1 MAVKTPASPAANSG
15 TQPQLA
21 QLIGLRELV
30 QRRKPAKRG
39 RLGVSGPSMSPLRGR
54 GMEYAESREYQHGD
68 DARHMDWRL
77 TARTGKAHSKVFQ
90 VERERLTLLVADT
103 SPRLYFGTRVCFKS
117 VQAARLGAVAVWQA
131 IKDGDRVAALRGSR
145 AEEPQRPASGMRG
158 ALPVLNALRRWYTEP
173 PTDDGGLAMAVRH
186 AIRLAKPGTRVV
198 VLADPRSVL
207 DIESSQWAALSQH
220 KELLVLLLTDPLEL
234 QPPSAYAA
242 FRSQGQ
248 AIKLDLSAA
257 ATRDSW
263 DAQFAAPLRQAMADL
278 SRIGVRAAAVSTAD
292 APDAWLD
299 LVRQSVSQVA

>member
-1 MAVKTPASPAANSG
+1 MLLS
-15 TQPQLA
+15 
-21 QLIGLRELV
+21 
-30 QRRKPAKRG
+30 
-39 RLGVSGPSMSPLRGR
+39 
-54 GMEYAESREYQHGD
+54 ES
-68 DARHMDWRL
+68 
-77 TARTGKAHSKVFQ
+77 V
-90 VERERLTLLVADT
+90 
-103 SPRLYFGTRVCFKS
+103 
-117 VQAARLGAVAVWQA
+117 
-131 IKDGDRVAALRGSR
+131 
-145 AEEPQRPASGMRG
+145 
-158 ALPVLNALRRWYTEP
+158 RRWYTEP